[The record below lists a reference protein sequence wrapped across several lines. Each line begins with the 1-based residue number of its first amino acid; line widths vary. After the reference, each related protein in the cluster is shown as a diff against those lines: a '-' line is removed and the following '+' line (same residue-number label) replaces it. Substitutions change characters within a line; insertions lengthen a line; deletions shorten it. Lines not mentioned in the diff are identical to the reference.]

1 MELAAESCFEQRQR
15 LRHQKPWWATRSV
28 VGGSQGTAGTRMTGK
43 PGGVSP
49 FRDLRLGRIR
59 FKHPVRRA
67 PTSSSGWVRCAL
79 WTTAKHEAGR
89 MVSDSE
95 GVAEELYRRER
106 ESGFTF
112 LAPGR

>member
-28 VGGSQGTAGTRMTGK
+28 VGGSQGTASTRMTGK

-49 FRDLRLGRIR
+49 FQDLRLGRIR
-59 FKHPVRRA
+59 NEHPVRWA
-67 PTSSSGWVRCAL
+67 PPLT
-79 WTTAKHEAGR
+79 KHEAGR

-95 GVAEELYRRER
+95 GVAEELYRWER

-112 LAPGR
+112 LDPGR